1 MRSITRQ
8 EIVDLIQETVH
19 EELKKR
25 MKVKETKEKY
35 GSLSGEVD
43 VLKSDLDDLN
53 NMLDTLKQFM
63 VRLDGMD
70 DKLDSVKKRSKK

>member
-25 MKVKETKEKY
+25 IKVKETKEKY
-35 GSLSGEVD
+35 GSLSGD
-43 VLKSDLDDLN
+43 VEELQTDLN
-53 NMLDTLKQFM
+53 DLNTMLDTLKQFM

-70 DKLDSVKKRSKK
+70 DRLDSVKKRSKK

>member
-1 MRSITRQ
+1 MRSISRQ

-70 DKLDSVKKRSKK
+70 DRLESVKKRSKK

>member
-19 EELKKR
+19 EELKKQI
-25 MKVKETKEKY
+25 KVKETKEKY
-35 GSLSGEVD
+35 GSLSGDVD

>member
-8 EIVDLIQETVH
+8 EIVDLIHETVH

-25 MKVKETKEKY
+25 IKVKETKEKY

-70 DKLDSVKKRSKK
+70 DRLDNVKKRSKK

>member
-19 EELKKR
+19 QELKKR
-25 MKVKETKEKY
+25 IKVKETKEKY

-70 DKLDSVKKRSKK
+70 DRLDSVKKRSKK

>member
-1 MRSITRQ
+1 MRSITRK
-8 EIVDLIQETVH
+8 EIVDMIQETVH

-25 MKVKETKEKY
+25 IKVKETKEKY
-35 GSLSGEVD
+35 GSLSGDVD

-53 NMLDTLKQFM
+53 NMLNTLKQFM

-70 DKLDSVKKRSKK
+70 DRLDNVNKRSKK

>member
-1 MRSITRQ
+1 MRSISRQ

-53 NMLDTLKQFM
+53 TMLDTLKQFM

-70 DKLDSVKKRSKK
+70 DRLDTVKKRSKK

>member
-8 EIVDLIQETVH
+8 EIVDMIQETVH

-70 DKLDSVKKRSKK
+70 DRLESVKKRSKK

>member
-19 EELKKR
+19 EELIKR

-35 GSLSGEVD
+35 GSLSGDVD

-70 DKLDSVKKRSKK
+70 DRLDTVKKRSKK

>member
-1 MRSITRQ
+1 MRSITRK
-8 EIVDLIQETVH
+8 EIVDLIHETIH
-19 EELKKR
+19 EVFKKR
-25 MKVKETKEKY
+25 IKVKETKEKY

-70 DKLDSVKKRSKK
+70 DRLDSVKKRSNK

>member
-1 MRSITRQ
+1 MRSISRK
-8 EIVDLIQETVH
+8 EIVDMIQETVH

-25 MKVKETKEKY
+25 IKVKETKEKY

>member
-8 EIVDLIQETVH
+8 EIVDMIQETVH

-35 GSLSGEVD
+35 GSLTGDVD

-70 DKLDSVKKRSKK
+70 DRLDTVKKRSKK

>member
-8 EIVDLIQETVH
+8 EIVDMIQETVH

-25 MKVKETKEKY
+25 IKVKETKEKY
-35 GSLSGEVD
+35 GSLSGDVD

-70 DKLDSVKKRSKK
+70 DRLDTVKKRSKK

>member
-8 EIVDLIQETVH
+8 EIVDMIQETVH

-25 MKVKETKEKY
+25 IKVKETKEKY

-70 DKLDSVKKRSKK
+70 DRLDNVKKRSKK

>member
-1 MRSITRQ
+1 MRSISRK
-8 EIVDLIQETVH
+8 EIVDMIQETVH

-25 MKVKETKEKY
+25 IKVKETKEKY

-70 DKLDSVKKRSKK
+70 DRLDSVKKRSNK

>member
-25 MKVKETKEKY
+25 IKVKETKEKY

-53 NMLDTLKQFM
+53 TMLDTLKQFM

-70 DKLDSVKKRSKK
+70 DRLDNVKKRSKK

>member
-1 MRSITRQ
+1 MRSISRK

-25 MKVKETKEKY
+25 IKVKETKEKY

-70 DKLDSVKKRSKK
+70 DRLDSVKKRSKK

>member
-25 MKVKETKEKY
+25 IKVKETKEKY

-70 DKLDSVKKRSKK
+70 DRLDSVKKRSKK

>member
-35 GSLSGEVD
+35 GSLSGDVD

>member
-19 EELKKR
+19 EELKKQI
-25 MKVKETKEKY
+25 KVKETKEKY

-70 DKLDSVKKRSKK
+70 DRLDNVKKRSKK

>member
-1 MRSITRQ
+1 MRSISRK
-8 EIVDLIQETVH
+8 EIVDLIHETVQ

-25 MKVKETKEKY
+25 IKVKETKEKY
-35 GSLSGEVD
+35 GSLSGD
-43 VLKSDLDDLN
+43 VVELQTDLDDLN

-70 DKLDSVKKRSKK
+70 DRLDSVKKRSKK

>member
-8 EIVDLIQETVH
+8 EIVDLIQEKVH

-25 MKVKETKEKY
+25 MNVKETKEKY
-35 GSLSGEVD
+35 GSLSGDVD

-70 DKLDSVKKRSKK
+70 DRLDNVKKRSKK

>member
-1 MRSITRQ
+1 MRSISRK
-8 EIVDLIQETVH
+8 EIVDMIQETVH

-25 MKVKETKEKY
+25 IKVKETKEKY

-70 DKLDSVKKRSKK
+70 DRLDSVKKRSKK

>member
-35 GSLSGEVD
+35 GSLSGD
-43 VLKSDLDDLN
+43 VEELQTDLN
-53 NMLDTLKQFM
+53 DLNTMLDTLKQFM

-70 DKLDSVKKRSKK
+70 DRLDSVKKRSKK

>member
-35 GSLSGEVD
+35 GSLSGDVD

-53 NMLDTLKQFM
+53 NMLNTLKQFM

-70 DKLDSVKKRSKK
+70 DRLDNVNKRSKK

>member
-8 EIVDLIQETVH
+8 EIVDLIQEKVH

-25 MKVKETKEKY
+25 MNVKETKEKY

-70 DKLDSVKKRSKK
+70 DRLDTVKKRSKK

>member
-35 GSLSGEVD
+35 GSLSGD
-43 VLKSDLDDLN
+43 VEELQTDLN
-53 NMLDTLKQFM
+53 DLNTMLDTLKQFM

-70 DKLDSVKKRSKK
+70 DRLDNVKKRSKK

>member
-8 EIVDLIQETVH
+8 EIVDMIQETVH

-25 MKVKETKEKY
+25 IKVKETKEKY

-70 DKLDSVKKRSKK
+70 DRLDTVKKRSKK

>member
-1 MRSITRQ
+1 MRSISRK
-8 EIVDLIQETVH
+8 EIVDMIQNTVH

-35 GSLSGEVD
+35 RSLSGEVD

-53 NMLDTLKQFM
+53 NM
-63 VRLDGMD
+63 
-70 DKLDSVKKRSKK
+70 

>member
-8 EIVDLIQETVH
+8 EIVDLIQETVN

-25 MKVKETKEKY
+25 IKVKETKEKY